1 MKKTLSMLAIM
12 SAVLVSCKKTENIA
26 GNPPDMPVC
35 EISISPTELI
45 FDAIGGE
52 QTVTIT
58 SSDYW
63 GIDGDWYMRPLESGD
78 WWLCDRYD
86 WLKVS
91 ETGGNKTGTIT
102 VYVPEFNIENK
113 ANESIISFICGDKRI
128 ELPVKQNIDDS
139 PIIQFKDNRFLESLL
154 KIGALMENEWHNP
167 NPEESIDK
175 NGDNAISEQ
184 EALIVGLYIR
194 DSGIRNINEI
204 SYFKNIQF
212 LDCSEN
218 QFSDIDLKNNLAL
231 TYLQC
236 DDNSL
241 TSLDLSKNSLLT
253 KVSCS
258 NNEISTFDVGNS
270 IHLKELYCNQN
281 NLNRLDVLNNSDLQV
296 LYCSGNQLTA
306 LDVSQNATLRDL
318 YCGENKLTMLDVSK
332 NTVLEAL
339 YCSDNQITTL
349 DLRNNRSL
357 SRLICDNNPLEKIV
371 LYKYHMLDDTSIRDI
386 VEEYGD
392 IIEYVE

>member
-12 SAVLVSCKKTENIA
+12 SAVLLSCAKSEINEDN
-26 GNPPDMPVC
+26 GNPQDEPVY

-63 GIDGDWYMRPLESGD
+63 GIDGDWYMKPLESDD

-86 WLKVS
+86 WFKVS
-91 ETGGNKTGTIT
+91 ETGGYKTGTIT

-128 ELPVKQNIDDS
+128 KLPVKQNIDDS

-154 KIGALMENEWHNP
+154 KRGALMIDKWTTSD
-167 NPEESIDK
+167 ESIDK
-175 NGDNAISEQ
+175 NSDNAISEQ
-184 EALIVGLYIR
+184 EALVIGLHIH
-194 DSGIRNINEI
+194 DSGIRNIDEI
-204 SYFKNIQF
+204 TYFKNIQF
-212 LDCSEN
+212 LNCSEN
-218 QFSDIDLKNNLAL
+218 QFSNIELNNNLAL
-231 TYLQC
+231 TYLDCSNNQ
-236 DDNSL
+236 L
-241 TSLDLSKNSLLT
+241 TSLD
-253 KVSCS
+253 VS
-258 NNEISTFDVGNS
+258 NNTALTDLSCNNNQITTLDVSNNTVLEI
-270 IHLKELYCNQN
+270 LYCT
-281 NLNRLDVLNNSDLQV
+281 D
-296 LYCSGNQLTA
+296 NQLTTLDISKNTA
-306 LDVSQNATLRDL
+306 LTDL
-318 YCGENKLTMLDVSK
+318 DCGENKLTMLDVSK
-332 NTVLEAL
+332 NTLLETL
-339 YCSDNQITTL
+339 YCSDNQVTTL
-349 DLRNNRSL
+349 DLRNNHSL